1 MPISQI
7 GTNAIENEGVTTIKI
22 VDANVTAAKLA
33 NTLDLSS
40 KSVTLPGG
48 SFSPIFVSS
57 AATGASSVVFGSIP
71 SWVKT
76 IRIATTGVQTGSTA
90 EVLFRLG
97 TASGIETTGYNSTS
111 MYFNTG
117 SNVYTGAA
125 TDAFKFAGWSG
136 TSNVY
141 NVLINIQYVTANVWV
156 ATGGFQNPAY
166 SDYFIG
172 LNGQKSLSG
181 VLTQVSVAP
190 ATGTFSAG
198 TIAISY
204 Q

>member
-76 IRIATTGVQTGSTA
+76 IRIATSGIQTGSSA

-97 TASGIETTGYNSTS
+97 TASGIETSGYNTTGT
-111 MYFNTG
+111 YFINGGGVTTTFA
-117 SNVYTGAA
+117 S
-125 TDAFKFAGWSG
+125 DSFKFSNW
-136 TSNVY
+136 TSTANVF
-141 NVLINIQYVTANVWV
+141 NVLITLQYVAANLWV
-156 ATGGFQNPAY
+156 ATGNFQNPTY
-166 SDYFIG
+166 NDYFIAF
-172 LNGQKSLSG
+172 NGQKSLSG